1 MLVQANVHGLNL
13 RIDTCQLFSTQSSSV
28 PGPRCLQHSRPLLLA
43 SSHVGTSWRSMLPK
57 AISWPTKGQYKSNLC
72 HSSHSTLTMGQ
83 RVAHPPAS
91 AHGTNQGQVITMPQ
105 VRAVCWHI
113 LADMWPYCVCV
124 FSSLRQHCFF
134 YHSSRNR
141 YVKHS
146 ARFSSPNTSQT
157 IPCHQH
163 EHPHMSHQI

>member
-1 MLVQANVHGLNL
+1 M
-13 RIDTCQLFSTQSSSV
+13 DTCQLFSTQSSSV

-57 AISWPTKGQYKSNLC
+57 AISRPTKGQYKSNRC
-72 HSSHSTLTMGQ
+72 HSMLTMGQ

-91 AHGTNQGQVITMPQ
+91 AHGTNHAIKPFSLSWSSLPRSSDHHAAGEGSSLTHFGWYV
-105 VRAVCWHI
+105 
-113 LADMWPYCVCV
+113 PYCVCV

-141 YVKHS
+141 YVEHS
-146 ARFSSPNTSQT
+146 ARFSPPNTSQT